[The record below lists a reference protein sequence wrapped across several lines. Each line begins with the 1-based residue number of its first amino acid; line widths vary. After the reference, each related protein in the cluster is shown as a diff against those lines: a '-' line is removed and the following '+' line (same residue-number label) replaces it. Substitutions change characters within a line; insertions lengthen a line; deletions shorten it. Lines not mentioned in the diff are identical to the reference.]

1 MRFPCELRADFQ
13 QYYGLNIDGMGEDY
27 ALSHAACLCA
37 QLSVESRTV
46 KAYMT
51 PEQAEA
57 VLWTLPV
64 RIAMAQL
71 NELRVIRWLSTQDA
85 VEGKNYPDQILP
97 PEVRNAPPGKP
108 DAEGYKAA
116 LAEIRAKINE
126 SNGGDERCQEP

>member
-1 MRFPCELRADFQ
+1 
-13 QYYGLNIDGMGEDY
+13 MGEDY
-27 ALSHAACLCA
+27 TISHAACLCA
-37 QLSVESRTV
+37 QLPVESRTV

-64 RIAMAQL
+64 RVAVSQL

-85 VEGKNYPDQILP
+85 VEGKNYPDPIQP
-97 PEVRNAPPGKP
+97 PEARNAPPSEP
-108 DAEGYKAA
+108 DPEGYKAA
-116 LAEIRAKINE
+116 LAEIRSRINE